1 MKVKYGLRPVLA
13 DTGQERTK
21 EQTFGGNL
29 NLQQL
34 ILAAGRAPASC
45 QNSVFVAYRGRRGDE
60 LHLPLALPITALKM
74 GTHNV
79 KRVTGTA
86 CRRDVSSVAFHKE
99 GQKY

>member
-29 NLQQL
+29 NLQEL
-34 ILAAGRAPASC
+34 ILAGVGQAASC

-60 LHLPLALPITALKM
+60 R
-74 GTHNV
+74 G
-79 KRVTGTA
+79 KRVL
-86 CRRDVSSVAFHKE
+86 
-99 GQKY
+99 